1 MAKRLYRSTG
11 NKVIAGV
18 CSGVAEYFEIDPTI
32 VRIIWL
38 LSIIPGIGII
48 AYIICWLAMPE
59 KTTANYISV
68 SESEGGSEQT
78 SVDKDRSKRILGIAL
93 IIIGCLFL
101 LERFSRWFDMSII
114 IPLGIIGV
122 GLFVLFNA
130 RRESQ

>member
-59 KTTANYISV
+59 KTPANYISV
-68 SESEGGSEQT
+68 SESEGGSEQYG
-78 SVDKDRSKRILGIAL
+78 VDKDRSKRILGIAL

-130 RRESQ
+130 RRESR